1 MAVMDTYYI
10 TFYQGTTDFLWV
22 FRKVIYLAQKLGSD
36 KVYAFDIVFKDFV
49 YAPRLFSDDSFIYST
64 ELLQVLKRFTTTR
77 CPTK

>member
-22 FRKVIYLAQKLGSD
+22 FRKILLMIVIYLAQKLGSD

-64 ELLQVLKRFTTTR
+64 ELL
-77 CPTK
+77 